1 MKNTRKFALTIFVVF
16 EFLGICSAAQVSEI
30 KGSVFYSLGGVMT
43 LKLSLAKIYLM
54 NEEQAVEL
62 FSKNKNLVFNYFNSE
77 NKRLLN
83 EHNEAVAEYSKVH
96 KSLTYYID
104 ESRDELNALAA
115 SINRLKDDV
124 DRREERAL
132 LIVRHTSAE
141 YRLRDLDIKLGA
153 LQISGKPKEF
163 KRLSLTR
170 EYVLNKMTNPLP
182 AMEMMTQT
190 DADGAFVIDVKTND
204 KYLLIIGQGN
214 ETLTKWFLKIDTLK
228 KDGGKYLFSNQ
239 NSILSKDV
247 KQVIDVSV
255 DDSIKI
261 IMNKNDAPSKK

>member
-1 MKNTRKFALTIFVVF
+1 MTTKTLTLRAIDIPSIHKFGIGFDSMLDELMRLTAGQTNTNYPPHNVIKTGEETVTIEV
-16 EFLGICSAAQVSEI
+16 
-30 KGSVFYSLGGVMT
+30 
-43 LKLSLAKIYLM
+43 
-54 NEEQAVEL
+54 
-62 FSKNKNLVFNYFNSE
+62 
-77 NKRLLN
+77 
-83 EHNEAVAEYSKVH
+83 AVAGFG
-96 KSLTYYID
+96 
-104 ESRDELNALAA
+104 ES
-115 SINRLKDDV
+115 
-124 DRREERAL
+124 
-132 LIVRHTSAE
+132 
-141 YRLRDLDIKLGA
+141 DLDIKLGV

-170 EYVLNKMTNPLP
+170 EYIINKMTNPLP
-182 AMEMMTQT
+182 AMEMTTQT
-190 DADGAFVIDVKTND
+190 DADGAFLIDVKTND